1 MFANCT
7 APFGES
13 SEVWKV
19 TMVVRV
25 RQCHFLTSF
34 QEGPHQ
40 KIVLTW
46 EKKFFFNCAS
56 KSQRRKKNDK
66 KAKMKGGLG
75 WIRGLR
81 GQEQD
86 MSSLTLEWEPFF

>member
-1 MFANCT
+1 MSLLKS
-7 APFGES
+7 GGHHGRES
-13 SEVWKV
+13 ATVPLFNVFS
-19 TMVVRV
+19 R
-25 RQCHFLTSF
+25 RS
-34 QEGPHQ
+34 GPHR
-40 KIVLTW
+40 KILLTW
-46 EKKFFFNCAS
+46 EKNSFLIVRV

-86 MSSLTLEWEPFF
+86 MSSLALEWEPFF